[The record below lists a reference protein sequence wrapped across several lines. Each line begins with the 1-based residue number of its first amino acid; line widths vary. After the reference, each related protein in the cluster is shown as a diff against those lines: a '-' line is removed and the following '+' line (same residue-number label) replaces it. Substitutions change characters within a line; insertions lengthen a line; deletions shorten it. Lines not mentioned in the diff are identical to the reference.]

1 LHFGSL
7 VAAVGSWLMARHQD
21 GRWRVRIE
29 DVDPPRVV
37 PGAAAAI
44 LRTLERFGLYW
55 DGPVLYQSQRGERYQ
70 AALAQLQQAGLA
82 YPCTCSRQD
91 LAGVAVAALSGPRYP
106 GTCRP
111 GPSQPNRPGAIRLRT
126 DDHPLGF
133 HDRIQGSY
141 HQRLESEV
149 GDFVIRRADGVFA
162 YQLAVVVDDAAQGVT
177 EVVRGSDLLDSTP
190 RQIYLQRLLGLP
202 TPAYAH
208 LPVVLDGWGNKLSK
222 QTGATP
228 LDAERPGPA
237 LVAALRWLGQTPPP
251 DLARAP
257 LTELWQWALTHWQPG
272 QIPARTALSQVT
284 LLPKCGCNTL
294 DITALTRL
302 QERGKMQPA

>member
-1 LHFGSL
+1 
-7 VAAVGSWLMARHQD
+7 MTRHTG
-21 GRWRVRIE
+21 GRWLVRIE

-37 PGAAAAI
+37 PGADTAI

-55 DGPVLYQSQRGERYQ
+55 DGPVLYQSQRDEQYQ
-70 AALAQLQQAGLA
+70 AALAQLQQAGLT

-91 LAGVAVAALSGPRYP
+91 LARAAVAASNGPRYP
-106 GTCRP
+106 GTCRQGPAQP
-111 GPSQPNRPGAIRLRT
+111 GRPGAIRLRT

-141 HQRLESEV
+141 HQRLESDV

-162 YQLAVVVDDAAQGVT
+162 YQVAAVVDDADQGIT

-190 RQIYLQRLLGLP
+190 RQLYLQRLLGLP

-208 LPVVLDGWGNKLSK
+208 LPVVLDNQGNKLSK
-222 QTGATP
+222 QTGAPP
-228 LDAERPGPA
+228 LDTERPGPV
-237 LVAALRWLGQTPPP
+237 LVTALRWLGQTPPA

-257 LTELWQWALTHWQPG
+257 LTELWQWALTHWQCKR
-272 QIPARTALSQVT
+272 IPSKTALPQVPPP
-284 LLPKCGCNTL
+284 PKCGHN
-294 DITALTRL
+294 ALT
-302 QERGKMQPA
+302 